1 MADPD
6 FEQGLVKMFAQAP
19 ALPDPEGFA
28 RILEARLDRG
38 WTLRQALIWTLG
50 LAGGVVGFSQVFPTR
65 VLAQMG
71 AASDEFTKMIDQGV
85 RSFSNLQ
92 GSLDTLPLGGEVVWM
107 AAALGVIALAFA
119 ITRAVEEF

>member
-6 FEQGLVKMFAQAP
+6 FEQSLVKMFAQAP

-28 RILEARLDRG
+28 RIVEARLDRG
-38 WTLRQALIWTLG
+38 WNLRQALIWTMG
-50 LAGGVVGFSQVFPTR
+50 LAGGVIGFSQVFPTR

-71 AASDEFTKMIDQGV
+71 AASDESTRMIDRGF
-85 RSFSNLQ
+85 RSLSNLQ
-92 GSLDTLPLGGEVVWM
+92 GNLDTLPLGGEVVWM